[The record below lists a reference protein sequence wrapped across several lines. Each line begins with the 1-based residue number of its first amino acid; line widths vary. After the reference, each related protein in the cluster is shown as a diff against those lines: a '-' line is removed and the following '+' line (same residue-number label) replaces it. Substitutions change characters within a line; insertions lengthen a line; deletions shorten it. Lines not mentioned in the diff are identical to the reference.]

1 MAAYLTY
8 EFLTIHSPQSLSRL
22 RSPEIKLWLCPFTS
36 MPVFSSAPLGG
47 PNEFSTCGLPTIGF
61 PTIHIRV
68 PENVADLQDESSRAH
83 ILRLVYTQ
91 INTQLNSLVMTELT
105 DANLEPNIRSKQKQ
119 IDLLGILLNQT
130 EPQNATAIIH

>member
-8 EFLTIHSPQSLSRL
+8 EFLTIHTPQSLSRL
-22 RSPEIKLWLCPFTS
+22 RTPEIKLWLCPFTS
-36 MPVFSSAPLGG
+36 MPVFSSVPFGG
-47 PNEFSTCGLPTIGF
+47 PKEFSTCGLPTIGY

-68 PENVADLQDESSRAH
+68 PTDLMHCQDESTRAS

-91 INTQLNSLVMTELT
+91 INTQLDSLIMTSVT

-130 EPQNATAIIH
+130 EPQNATTIIH